1 MAEETITIF
10 RADTGEAVRSIGD
23 LKASIKELKQQLE
36 GMDIGSKEYADTLVN
51 LQTQQAALKNAMHD
65 TTFEA
70 DSEKDAFAA
79 NAKAAMGL
87 GDSYNALV
95 RRMADLDQQF
105 RSTEDAVKRA
115 ELGKEINEI
124 NNRLKEMDEER
135 GKFGRNVGNYKSALE
150 GLAGGFKATAG
161 AAGSIINPVK
171 NVTAGFKALS
181 TTPVIAVLG
190 LLANALTKVSDG
202 LKSSEENTNAWNR
215 ALAAFKPIADSFT
228 RTMQSVGKVIADTAN
243 WIVDLLDKWGL
254 LSEAAQQR
262 IALEEQNQ
270 YIIKLQRQTA
280 RENADLENEV
290 AQLRDKAARKDKYT
304 AQERLQFLEDA
315 AKWEQRI
322 AANNK
327 RLAQE
332 RLRVAEEEAALTEN
346 SAETNEKLNQLRI
359 AAVQADTNYLTT
371 VRRIQSQISATRL
384 EIQREGGKIIKEQ
397 MDVTRELIA
406 ALEGE
411 ELNEEIFPD
420 FIWDPDGEVRAA
432 NQQLFDDLIAQR
444 DAYDA
449 AVANRLEWEKAAE
462 EAAADWQVQQNERRL
477 NSFIALGS
485 AVADIAAALADVYES
500 DAEASEEAAAKSKAL
515 QTGAAIVQT
524 ITGAVSA
531 YMSTWK
537 APELGLVAK
546 SILAPLNAATVL
558 AAGYAQIRKINAV
571 KVGSGSGG
579 NTGAAVTAPAATPSI
594 QQVRTVTGRT
604 AEDRLNRMASDTRVY
619 LVYSDVERAQ
629 AARRVQVQETE
640 F

>member
-23 LKASIKELKQQLE
+23 LKASISELKRQLE
-36 GMDIGSKEYADTLVN
+36 GMKIGSKAYADTLVD

-65 TTFEA
+65 TTYES
-70 DSEKDAFAA
+70 DEEKDAFAA

-95 RRMADLDQQF
+95 RHMADLDQQF

-115 ELGKEINEI
+115 QLGKEINEI
-124 NNRLKEMDEER
+124 NNRLKEMDAER
-135 GKFGRNVGNYKSALE
+135 GKFGRNVGNYKSALD
-150 GLAGGFKATAG
+150 GLAGGFRATAG
-161 AAGSIINPVK
+161 AAGSIIDPVK
-171 NVTAGFKALS
+171 KVISGLQALS
-181 TTPVIAVLG
+181 ATPAVAILG
-190 LLANALTKVSDG
+190 LLALGLTKVAEG

-304 AQERLQFLEDA
+304 AQERLKFLEDA

-332 RLRVAEEEAALTEN
+332 RLRVAEEEASLTEN

-359 AAVQADTNYLTT
+359 AATQADTNYLVA
-371 VRRIQSQISATRL
+371 VRRIQSQISSARL
-384 EIQREGGKIIKEQ
+384 EIQREGAKIVAEQ
-397 MDVTRELIA
+397 TQVTEDLIA
-406 ALEGE
+406 ALENE

-420 FIWDPDGEVRAA
+420 FIWDPDGDVRAA

-444 DAYDA
+444 DEYDA
-449 AVANRLEWEKAAE
+449 ELAKRQEWEKAAE
-462 EAAADWQVQQNERRL
+462 QAAADWQIEQNERRL
-477 NSFIALGS
+477 NSFLSLGS
-485 AVADIAAALADVYES
+485 AVANIASALADIYDA

-515 QTGAAIVQT
+515 QTAAAIIQT
-524 ITGAVSA
+524 ITGAVGA
-531 YMSTWK
+531 YMSTWT
-537 APELGLVAK
+537 APELPLLTK
-546 SILAPLNAATVL
+546 SILAPLNAASVL
-558 AAGYAQIRKINAV
+558 AAGYAQVRQINAV
-571 KVGSGSGG
+571 KVGGSSGG
-579 NTGAAVTAPAATPSI
+579 GSAAVTPPSYTPAI
-594 QQVRTVTGRT
+594 QQVRTVTGQS

-629 AARRVQVQETE
+629 TARRVQVQETE